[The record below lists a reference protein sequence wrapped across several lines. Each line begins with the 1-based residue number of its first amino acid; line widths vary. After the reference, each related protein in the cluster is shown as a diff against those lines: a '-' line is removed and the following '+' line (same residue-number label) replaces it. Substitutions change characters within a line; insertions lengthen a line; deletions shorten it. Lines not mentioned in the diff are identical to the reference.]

1 MTEERDRQ
9 IVQAVVR
16 AIELLEIIS
25 REQPI
30 GISELARLSS
40 LKKTTAARLVST
52 LERMGMVEQDQ
63 ADHRFSLTLQVF
75 EMGSRVLQK
84 LDVRNQARPDIERFV
99 NKEGKSVL
107 LSILNHDEIVYV
119 DKVEAQELFR
129 IRTMVGGRAPIHCSA
144 SGKAILAFL
153 EPELRLKLL
162 ESKPLKAYTPKSIT
176 DIAALEE
183 DFRISRERG
192 YALDWEERHAG
203 LCAVGAPV
211 FDYNNRVVASIS
223 VPRMAA
229 LTTEDELA
237 KLGEQ
242 VSLLA
247 QEVSKRLGWL
257 KGNKYRGD

>member
-25 REQPI
+25 CEQPV

-84 LDVRNQARPDIERFV
+84 LDVRNQARPYIERFV
-99 NKEGKSVL
+99 NKEGKSTL
-107 LSILNHDEIVYV
+107 LSILNQDEMVLV

-129 IRTMVGGRAPIHCSA
+129 IRSSVGGRAPIHCTA

-153 EPELRLKLL
+153 EPKLRLKISG
-162 ESKPLKAYTPKSIT
+162 SKPLKAYTPKT
-176 DIAALEE
+176 KTNLVALEE
-183 DFRISRERG
+183 EFRVIRERG
-192 YALDWEERHAG
+192 YAIDWEESQAG
-203 LCAVGAPV
+203 LCAVGAPI
-211 FDYNNRVVASIS
+211 FDFNDRVVASIS
-223 VPRMAA
+223 VPRMTAM
-229 LTTEDELA
+229 TTEAELA
-237 KLGEQ
+237 ALGEQ

-247 QEVSKRLGWL
+247 KEVSKRMGWL